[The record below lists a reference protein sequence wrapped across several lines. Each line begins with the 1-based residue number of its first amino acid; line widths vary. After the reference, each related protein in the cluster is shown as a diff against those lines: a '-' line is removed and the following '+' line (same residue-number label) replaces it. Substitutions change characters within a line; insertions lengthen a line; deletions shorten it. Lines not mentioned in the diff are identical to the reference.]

1 MARNRRTA
9 SSAPNYIVLTLLAVF
24 SILPILLLLLS
35 SVKTT
40 TEIQASPFGLPEV
53 VRFSNYV
60 EAWVLGNF
68 TTTTTNTLIL
78 TTGTILLVVVIAG
91 LAAFALA
98 RFRFAGANALSFY
111 LLVGTSVP
119 ALLFMVPLYFMWA
132 RLGLVN
138 NLFGLI
144 IIYAALYSPFA
155 TYLLR
160 SFLVS
165 IPMDYEEAARI
176 DGAND
181 LQVLLSV
188 ILPLAWPGF
197 LTVVLVVGLS
207 VWNEFLFAVTFL
219 QRPELRPISSSLQ
232 AFQARFSRDLGLTSA
247 ASVIMMIPIIILFL
261 SLQRQFI
268 EGLSRGGLK
277 G

>member
-40 TEIQASPFGLPEV
+40 TEIQANPFGLPAEM
-53 VRFSNYV
+53 RFSNYV

-268 EGLSRGGLK
+268 EGLSRGGLN

>member
-40 TEIQASPFGLPEV
+40 TEIQANPFGLPAEM
-53 VRFSNYV
+53 RFSNYV

>member
-1 MARNRRTA
+1 MFRKRRTA
-9 SSAPNYIVLTLLAVF
+9 SSAPNYIVLSLLAVF

-40 TEIQASPFGLPEV
+40 TEIQANPFGLPAE

-68 TTTTTNTLIL
+68 TTTTTNTVIL

-219 QRPELRPISSSLQ
+219 QRPEMKPISSSLQ